1 MARVLARS
9 LSKKKI
15 VTNEGK
21 VIGTLKNLVVDFET
35 GQVVDMIVHPD
46 PSFDTSGY
54 RVEGDRLFITF
65 ESVKD
70 VKDYIIVDRYLSRK

>member
-1 MARVLARS
+1 MTRTLARS
-9 LSKKKI
+9 LSRKKI

-21 VIGTLKNLVVDFET
+21 VIGTLKNIVVDFET
-35 GQVVDMIVHPD
+35 GQVVDLIVYPD

-65 ESVKD
+65 EAVKD
-70 VKDYIIVDRYLSRK
+70 IKDYIIVDRYLSRK

>member
-9 LSKKKI
+9 LSRKKI

-21 VIGTLKNLVVDFET
+21 VIGTLKNLIVDYETGMVVDL
-35 GQVVDMIVHPD
+35 VVQPD

-54 RVEGDRLFITF
+54 RSEGDRLFINF
-65 ESVKD
+65 EAVKD

>member
-1 MARVLARS
+1 MTRTLARS
-9 LSKKKI
+9 LSRKKI

-21 VIGTLKNLVVDFET
+21 VIGTLKNIIVDFET
-35 GQVVDMIVHPD
+35 GQVVDLIVYPD

-65 ESVKD
+65 EAVKD
-70 VKDYIIVDRYLSRK
+70 IKDYIIVDRYLSRK

>member
-9 LSKKKI
+9 LSRKKV

-21 VIGTLKNLVVDFET
+21 VIGTLKNLIVDFET
-35 GQVVDMIVHPD
+35 GMVVDLVIQPD

-54 RVEGDRLFITF
+54 RSEGDRLFVTF

>member
-1 MARVLARS
+1 MTRTLARS
-9 LSKKKI
+9 LSRKKI

-21 VIGTLKNLVVDFET
+21 VIGTLKNIIVDFET
-35 GQVVDMIVHPD
+35 GQVIDLIVYPD

-65 ESVKD
+65 EAVKD
-70 VKDYIIVDRYLSRK
+70 IKDYIIVDRYLSRK

>member
-9 LSKKKI
+9 LSRKKV

-21 VIGTLKNLVVDFET
+21 VIGTLKNLIVDYET
-35 GQVVDMIVHPD
+35 GLVIDLVIQPE

-54 RVEGDRLFITF
+54 RTESDRLFISF
-65 ESVKD
+65 EAVKD
-70 VKDYIIVDRYLSRK
+70 VKDYVIVDRYLSRK

>member
-9 LSKKKI
+9 LSKKKV

-21 VIGTLKNLVVDFET
+21 VIGILKNLIVDYETGMVVDLVI
-35 GQVVDMIVHPD
+35 QPD

-54 RVEGDRLFITF
+54 RTESDRLFITF